1 MRRPAVGLS
10 DARISLHCGDARAV
24 LPTLPADSIDAVV
37 TDPPYHLVS
46 TASGGSARIKINS
59 PAHPFY
65 RPRRGFMG
73 TTWDGGGISFD
84 PSLWAEVLRVAKPGA
99 HLLAFGGPR
108 TYHRLVRAVE
118 DAGWEIRDCLVW
130 AYASGLPKS
139 RNLSGR
145 WAGWGSAL
153 KPAWEPI
160 VLARR
165 PFTGNLA
172 ANVLRHGTGAINV
185 EACRIPAHP
194 HRQGQPDRP
203 EGRPAGRW
211 PSNVLLTDPIFDG
224 QAAGVVGGGATTSGI
239 LRAGRHRKGSVES
252 SKVCFGRFGGD
263 TTHFDTYGDTGGY
276 SRFFLVPKASRTE
289 REHGLAV
296 ELAAG
301 RRSRTG
307 SGSRLNTHPTVK
319 PVALIAHLLR
329 LVTPPGGLVLDPFV
343 GSGTTAVAAHADGFG
358 CIGIEIDPAYADI
371 ASARMRAAVRRD
383 TAKRTG

>member
-1 MRRPAVGLS
+1 MSRPPVRLS
-10 DARISLHCGDARAV
+10 DTRIKLLCGDARAV
-24 LPTLPADSIDAVV
+24 LPTLPPDSIDAVV
-37 TDPPYHLVS
+37 TDPPYHL
-46 TASGGSARIKINS
+46 ASAAHMSSPRING
-59 PAHPFY
+59 PAFR

-73 TTWDGGGISFD
+73 TTWDGGGVSFD
-84 PSLWAEVLRVAKPGA
+84 PSLWAEVLRVARPGA

-108 TYHRLVRAVE
+108 TYHRLVCAVE
-118 DAGWEIRDCLVW
+118 EAGWEIRDCLVW

-165 PFTGNLA
+165 PFTGTLA
-172 ANVLRHGTGAINV
+172 ANVLHHGTGAINV
-185 EACRIPAHP
+185 EACRIPVHAHG
-194 HRQGQPDRP
+194 QGQP
-203 EGRPAGRW
+203 EGWPAGRW

-224 QAAGVVGGGATTSGI
+224 QVTGVVGGGRTTSGI
-239 LRAGRHRKGSVES
+239 LRRGRHRRPSVES

-263 TTHFDTYGDTGGY
+263 TTRFDTYGDTGGY

-289 REHGLAV
+289 REHGLAFEMQASSPSSTV
-296 ELAAG
+296 
-301 RRSRTG
+301 

-329 LVTPPGGLVLDPFV
+329 LVTPPGGIVLDPFV
-343 GSGTTAVAAHADGFG
+343 GSGTTAVAAHAEGFG
-358 CIGIEIDPAYADI
+358 CIGIEIDAAYVDI
-371 ASARMRAAVRRD
+371 ASARVSAAARVHA
-383 TAKRTG
+383 AKRMG